1 MKFDKSLLRRR
12 KRKYGKNGKG
22 RCEGDTTSGTGS
34 PRRNRKTGGTSS
46 ADV

>member
-1 MKFDKSLLRRR
+1 MKSDFHPRRR

-22 RCEGDTTSGTGS
+22 REGDTTSGTGS
-34 PRRNRKTGGTSS
+34 PRRNKKTTSS